1 MIQRLSLL
9 QLVFNFSYFDVKAR
23 GWSGLQVGAPG
34 SCRAFVVATLGAS
47 SNFLPSTDDLDLGMS
62 AAIASEPSPL
72 NSSLFASRKGFFV
85 SLVLRVYA
93 QGLLSQS
100 PSNPRPTTAAFTP
113 RRYSFGSAREYSGR
127 RGCPV
132 DFASW
137 TAIAWTIAIH
147 KFSLPFKAGIRR
159 IA

>member
-1 MIQRLSLL
+1 LSLL

-72 NSSLFASRKGFFV
+72 NSCLFASRKGFFV

-100 PSNPRPTTAAFTP
+100 PSNPRPTAAAFTP
-113 RRYSFGSAREYSGR
+113 SQ
-127 RGCPV
+127 P
-132 DFASW
+132 
-137 TAIAWTIAIH
+137 
-147 KFSLPFKAGIRR
+147 
-159 IA
+159 